1 MNEKLR
7 RKEPGYKDKPLL
19 NFRFPSQEDIN
30 LAAKIENSQMYQNNR
45 DEISDPS
52 DTLRCKSNSS
62 SDHNRGTIFD
72 LLVNNPALGSRKS
85 NSHASDLEE
94 SHRIQEKFKEQLINA
109 TKTQKPFDAFHN
121 SIKDSNTFSDEN
133 SKDELGKSRF
143 SSDQDKR
150 SNSIANNGPE
160 SNVAASVQA
169 ALNALQAGQLSLNQV
184 KRLYTY
190 MMLRKII
197 LCYNTVSSRGIIV
210 FLLYVYLA
218 FGSTASLRSSE
229 SRVLSKIDS

>member
-30 LAAKIENSQMYQNNR
+30 LAAKIENSQLYQNNR
-45 DEISDPS
+45 DEISDPT
-52 DTLRCKSNSS
+52 DTIRCRSNNS

-85 NSHASDLEE
+85 NSHAPDLEE

-109 TKTQKPFDAFHN
+109 TKNQKPFDAFHS
-121 SIKDSNTFSDEN
+121 SIKDPNTFSDEN
-133 SKDELGKSRF
+133 SKDELGKPRLP
-143 SSDQDKR
+143 SDQDKR
-150 SNSIANNGPE
+150 SNSSVNNGPE

-184 KRLYTY
+184 QQLQTF
-190 MMLRKII
+190 MMGRKI
-197 LCYNTVSSRGIIV
+197 
-210 FLLYVYLA
+210 
-218 FGSTASLRSSE
+218 
-229 SRVLSKIDS
+229 

>member
-30 LAAKIENSQMYQNNR
+30 LAAKIENSQLYQNNR
-45 DEISDPS
+45 DEISDS
-52 DTLRCKSNSS
+52 TDTVRCRSNNS

-72 LLVNNPALGSRKS
+72 LLVNNPALASRKS

-94 SHRIQEKFKEQLINA
+94 SHRIQEKFKAHLINA

-184 KRLYTY
+184 
-190 MMLRKII
+190 
-197 LCYNTVSSRGIIV
+197 
-210 FLLYVYLA
+210 
-218 FGSTASLRSSE
+218 
-229 SRVLSKIDS
+229 

>member
-30 LAAKIENSQMYQNNR
+30 LAAKIEHSQLYQNNR
-45 DEISDPS
+45 DEISDPT
-52 DTLRCKSNSS
+52 DTVRCRSNNS

-72 LLVNNPALGSRKS
+72 LLVNNPALASRKS

-184 KRLYTY
+184 
-190 MMLRKII
+190 
-197 LCYNTVSSRGIIV
+197 
-210 FLLYVYLA
+210 
-218 FGSTASLRSSE
+218 
-229 SRVLSKIDS
+229 